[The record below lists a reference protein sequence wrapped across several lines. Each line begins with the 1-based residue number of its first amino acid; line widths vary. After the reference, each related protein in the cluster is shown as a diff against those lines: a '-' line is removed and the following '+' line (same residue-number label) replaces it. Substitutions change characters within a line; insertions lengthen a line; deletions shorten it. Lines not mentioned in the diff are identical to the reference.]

1 MRNNI
6 NDINF
11 DIIDE
16 EKEIVEI
23 VNHAVPTVASSKERA
38 KAEKLALKAVEKAK
52 KDAEKAEK
60 LALKAVEKT
69 KKAAE
74 KAEKLA
80 LKAVEKAKKDAEK
93 AEKLALKAVEKTKKD
108 GIKLGKELQKRIY
121 QKQMEREEGNFEI
134 KRDAFIKIF
143 KVAEQLD
150 IENPDQG
157 YSINNIVEKY
167 IELHGHITPY
177 KMMRPIEDNYDIKA
191 AIRAI
196 VYESSPSSMQHW
208 FRYGK
213 RKSARKVCPWI
224 FANKNLAIINN
235 KYNWRKTTNE
245 MTTDKKNDTGLWYY
259 IKERDIE
266 FSWKE
271 DKYGP
276 LPSREQLI
284 AAEET
289 GERFIGVRNH

>member
-1 MRNNI
+1 MKNNI
-6 NDINF
+6 EVDF

-16 EKEIVEI
+16 EEEIVETF
-23 VNHAVPTVASSKERA
+23 NHAALPVVSKEREKAEKIALKAVKKA
-38 KAEKLALKAVEKAK
+38 KKDAEKVEKLALKAVEKVRK
-52 KDAEKAEK
+52 NAEKAEK
-60 LALKAVEKT
+60 IEK
-69 KKAAE
+69 
-74 KAEKLA
+74 EKLR
-80 LKAVEKAKKDAEK
+80 KN
-93 AEKLALKAVEKTKKD
+93 
-108 GIKLGKELQKRIY
+108 GIKEGKELQKRIY
-121 QKQMEREEGNFEI
+121 KKKMEKEEGNFEI
-134 KRDAFIKIF
+134 KRDAFMKIF
-143 KVAEQLD
+143 KVAQQLD
-150 IENPDQG
+150 IETPNQG
-157 YSINNIVEKY
+157 YTINNIVEKY

-177 KMMRPIEDNYDIKA
+177 KMMRPLEDYDINA

-235 KYNWRKTTNE
+235 KYNWRKTTNK

-284 AAEET
+284 AAEES
-289 GERFIGVRNH
+289 GERVIGVRNN

>member
-1 MRNNI
+1 MKNNI
-6 NDINF
+6 EVDF

-16 EKEIVEI
+16 EEEIVETF
-23 VNHAVPTVASSKERA
+23 NHAALPVVSKEREKAEKIALKAVKKA
-38 KAEKLALKAVEKAK
+38 KKDAEKVEKLALKAVEKVRK
-52 KDAEKAEK
+52 NAEKAEK
-60 LALKAVEKT
+60 LALKAVEKVR
-69 KKAAE
+69 KNAE
-74 KAEKLA
+74 KAEKI
-80 LKAVEKAKKDAEK
+80 EK
-93 AEKLALKAVEKTKKD
+93 EKLRKN
-108 GIKLGKELQKRIY
+108 GIKEGKELHKRIY
-121 QKQMEREEGNFEI
+121 KKKMEKEEGNFEI
-134 KRDAFIKIF
+134 KRDAFMKIF
-143 KVAEQLD
+143 KVAQQLD
-150 IENPDQG
+150 IETPNQG
-157 YSINNIVEKY
+157 YTINNIVEKY

-177 KMMRPIEDNYDIKA
+177 KMMRPLEDYDINA

-235 KYNWRKTTNE
+235 KYNWRKTTNK

-284 AAEET
+284 AAEES
-289 GERFIGVRNH
+289 GERVIGVRNN

>member
-1 MRNNI
+1 MKNNI
-6 NDINF
+6 NKIEVDF

-16 EKEIVEI
+16 EEIVETF
-23 VNHAVPTVASSKERA
+23 NHAALPVVSKEREKAEKIALKAVKKA
-38 KAEKLALKAVEKAK
+38 KKDAEKVEKLALKAVEKVRK
-52 KDAEKAEK
+52 NAEKAEK
-60 LALKAVEKT
+60 IEK
-69 KKAAE
+69 
-74 KAEKLA
+74 EKLR
-80 LKAVEKAKKDAEK
+80 KN
-93 AEKLALKAVEKTKKD
+93 
-108 GIKLGKELQKRIY
+108 GIKEGKELQKRIY
-121 QKQMEREEGNFEI
+121 KKKMEKEEGKFEI
-134 KRDAFIKIF
+134 KRDAFMKIF

-157 YSINNIVEKY
+157 YTINNIVEKY

-177 KMMRPIEDNYDIKA
+177 KMMRHLEDNYDINA

-284 AAEET
+284 AAEES
-289 GERFIGVRNH
+289 GERVIGVRNN

>member
-1 MRNNI
+1 MKNNI
-6 NDINF
+6 EVDF

-16 EKEIVEI
+16 EEEIVETF
-23 VNHAVPTVASSKERA
+23 NHAALPVVSKEREKAEKIALKAVKKA
-38 KAEKLALKAVEKAK
+38 KKDAEKVEKLALKAVEKVRK
-52 KDAEKAEK
+52 NAEKAEK
-60 LALKAVEKT
+60 IEK
-69 KKAAE
+69 
-74 KAEKLA
+74 EKLR
-80 LKAVEKAKKDAEK
+80 KN
-93 AEKLALKAVEKTKKD
+93 
-108 GIKLGKELQKRIY
+108 GIKEGKELQKRIY
-121 QKQMEREEGNFEI
+121 KKKMEKEEGNFEI
-134 KRDAFIKIF
+134 KRDAFMKIF

-150 IENPDQG
+150 IETPDQG
-157 YSINNIVEKY
+157 YTINNIVEKY
-167 IELHGHITPY
+167 LELHGHITPY
-177 KMMRPIEDNYDIKA
+177 KMMRPLEDNYDINA

-284 AAEET
+284 AAEES
-289 GERFIGVRNH
+289 GERVIGSRNH

>member
-1 MRNNI
+1 MKNHI
-6 NDINF
+6 NKIEVDF
-11 DIIDE
+11 DIIGE
-16 EKEIVEI
+16 EEIVETFNNAALP
-23 VNHAVPTVASSKERA
+23 VVSKEREKAEKIALKAVKKA
-38 KAEKLALKAVEKAK
+38 KKDAEKVEKLALKAVEKVRK
-52 KDAEKAEK
+52 NAEKAEK
-60 LALKAVEKT
+60 IEK
-69 KKAAE
+69 
-74 KAEKLA
+74 EKLR
-80 LKAVEKAKKDAEK
+80 KN
-93 AEKLALKAVEKTKKD
+93 
-108 GIKLGKELQKRIY
+108 GIKKEGKELQKRIY
-121 QKQMEREEGNFEI
+121 KKKMEKEEGKFEI
-134 KRDAFIKIF
+134 KRDAFMKIF

-157 YSINNIVEKY
+157 YTINNIVEKY

-177 KMMRPIEDNYDIKA
+177 KMMRPLEDNYDINA

-213 RKSARKVCPWI
+213 RKSSRKVCPWI

-284 AAEET
+284 AAEES
-289 GERFIGVRNH
+289 GERVIGVRNN

>member
-1 MRNNI
+1 MKNNI
-6 NDINF
+6 EVDF

-16 EKEIVEI
+16 EEEIVETF
-23 VNHAVPTVASSKERA
+23 NHAALPVVSKEREKAEKIALKAVKKA
-38 KAEKLALKAVEKAK
+38 KKDAEKVEKLALKAVEKVRK
-52 KDAEKAEK
+52 NAEKAEK
-60 LALKAVEKT
+60 IEK
-69 KKAAE
+69 
-74 KAEKLA
+74 EKLR
-80 LKAVEKAKKDAEK
+80 KN
-93 AEKLALKAVEKTKKD
+93 
-108 GIKLGKELQKRIY
+108 GIKEGKELQKRIY
-121 QKQMEREEGNFEI
+121 KKNMEKDEGNFEI
-134 KRDAFIKIF
+134 KRDAFMKIF
-143 KVAEQLD
+143 KVAQQLD
-150 IENPDQG
+150 IETPNQG
-157 YSINNIVEKY
+157 YTINNIVEKY

-177 KMMRPIEDNYDIKA
+177 KMMRPLEDYDINA

-235 KYNWRKTTNE
+235 KYNWRKTTNK

-284 AAEET
+284 AAEES
-289 GERFIGVRNH
+289 GERVIGVRNN

>member
-1 MRNNI
+1 MKNNI
-6 NDINF
+6 NKIEVDF

-16 EKEIVEI
+16 EEIVETF
-23 VNHAVPTVASSKERA
+23 NHAALPVVSKEREKAEKIALKAVKKA
-38 KAEKLALKAVEKAK
+38 KKDAEKVEKLALKAVEKVRK
-52 KDAEKAEK
+52 NAEKAEK
-60 LALKAVEKT
+60 IEK
-69 KKAAE
+69 
-74 KAEKLA
+74 EKLR
-80 LKAVEKAKKDAEK
+80 KN
-93 AEKLALKAVEKTKKD
+93 
-108 GIKLGKELQKRIY
+108 GIKEGKELQKRIY
-121 QKQMEREEGNFEI
+121 KKKMEKEEGKFEI
-134 KRDAFIKIF
+134 KRDAFMKIF

-157 YSINNIVEKY
+157 YTINNIVEKY

-177 KMMRPIEDNYDIKA
+177 KMMRLLEDNYDINA

-284 AAEET
+284 AAEES
-289 GERFIGVRNH
+289 GERVIGVRNN

>member
-1 MRNNI
+1 MKNNI
-6 NDINF
+6 NKIEVDF

-16 EKEIVEI
+16 EEIVETF
-23 VNHAVPTVASSKERA
+23 NHAALPVVSKEREKAEKIALKAVKNA
-38 KAEKLALKAVEKAK
+38 KKDAEKVEKLALKAVEKVRK
-52 KDAEKAEK
+52 NAEKAEK
-60 LALKAVEKT
+60 IEK
-69 KKAAE
+69 
-74 KAEKLA
+74 EKLR
-80 LKAVEKAKKDAEK
+80 KN
-93 AEKLALKAVEKTKKD
+93 
-108 GIKLGKELQKRIY
+108 GIKEGKELQKRIY
-121 QKQMEREEGNFEI
+121 KKKMEKEEGKFEI
-134 KRDAFIKIF
+134 KRDAFMKIF

-157 YSINNIVEKY
+157 YTINNIVEKY

-177 KMMRPIEDNYDIKA
+177 KMMRHLEDNYDINA

-284 AAEET
+284 AAEES
-289 GERFIGVRNH
+289 GERVIGVRNN